1 MVVLG
6 ARTLIDDCVNPQ
18 QGAVDMEQRLRLV
31 QGTTGR
37 VERRSG
43 ERRRVQVPAQIVWKD
58 GKGQTRM
65 ASVLTRDISESGASF
80 ECRGD
85 LNLPLYRL
93 VYFQVDRHAR
103 NRPDLPDVLRKNS
116 VLSAI
121 FRVGAC
127 SDVTGAPTEYALR
140 LMVEPRRAA
149 ATRSA

>member
-1 MVVLG
+1 
-6 ARTLIDDCVNPQ
+6 
-18 QGAVDMEQRLRLV
+18 MEQRLRLV

-37 VERRSG
+37 VEKRAA
-43 ERRRVQVPAQIVWKD
+43 ERKRVQVPAQVVWKD
-58 GKGQTRM
+58 GRGQTRL
-65 ASVLTRDISESGASF
+65 ASVMTRDVSEHGASI

-103 NRPDLPDVLRKNS
+103 NRPELPEILRKNS
-116 VLSAI
+116 VLSAV
-121 FRVGAC
+121 FRVGSSAEA
-127 SDVTGAPTEYALR
+127 GAPMEYGLR